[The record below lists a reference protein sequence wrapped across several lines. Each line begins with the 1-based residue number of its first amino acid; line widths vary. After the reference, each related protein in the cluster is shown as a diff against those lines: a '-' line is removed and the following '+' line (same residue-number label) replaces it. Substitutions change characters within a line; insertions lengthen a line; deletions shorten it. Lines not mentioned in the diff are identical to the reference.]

1 MASQQNKRAKGLLG
15 AIGAVKLLAFD
26 AIEKLSG
33 THFTVK
39 GTFWPDT
46 KGADK
51 EKDFDMIVIGIVK
64 DWRLH
69 PGAPEKTGVK
79 IGLCHDD
86 DKDFTRDDKI
96 LGEHFWIVDQITF
109 SKYFTAWKHEK
120 EQLERAIVPEEWH
133 YKWVLGHCRIKDN
146 MSPSFHI

>member
-1 MASQQNKRAKGLLG
+1 MEA
-15 AIGAVKLLAFD
+15 
-26 AIEKLSG
+26 
-33 THFTVK
+33 
-39 GTFWPDT
+39 
-46 KGADK
+46 
-51 EKDFDMIVIGIVK
+51 
-64 DWRLH
+64 H

-120 EQLERAIVPEEWH
+120 EQLERAIVPEESTESAPQED
-133 YKWVLGHCRIKDN
+133 I
-146 MSPSFHI
+146 